1 LWWGCLRRSPFETHY
16 RASSS
21 NDDDMKLNKLTALL
35 AGLTLLALGA
45 SCTTPDKKTD
55 AEPVEASM
63 SATSSTAPIHGHPE
77 SN

>member
-1 LWWGCLRRSPFETHY
+1 
-16 RASSS
+16 
-21 NDDDMKLNKLTALL
+21 MKLNKLTALL